1 MDFQCV
7 RYCDSQKLNHAA
19 MLVKLCSFVY
29 RSYGLSMLLR
39 RISDFVEHRKLQVRH
54 SPAKSKAVFDALEQL
69 HLEDFLL
76 RLHNVDRAVAKL
88 VGERVV
94 DL

>member
-1 MDFQCV
+1 MH
-7 RYCDSQKLNHAA
+7 YCDSQKLNHAA

-39 RISDFVEHRKLQVRH
+39 RISIFIKHQ
-54 SPAKSKAVFDALEQL
+54 
-69 HLEDFLL
+69 
-76 RLHNVDRAVAKL
+76 
-88 VGERVV
+88 